1 MKVEVKQ
8 GGGGWVILLLVVL
21 LIGSL
26 FYGYKQHDKLKQEKI
41 NSELISNSFANS
53 KDSLERITIKLNDDL
68 KVEVAKTKTLYL
80 DKQSLVKLYSEEV
93 NTSKKL
99 GVRVKD
105 LQSMQQLSTQTHE
118 TIKEVPVYVD
128 SLQRLCTTYTDSF
141 TSISACIPRYG
152 GAEINYSI
160 KDSLKIYEYYKP
172 HSILWGLIKWS
183 SRDGEFAVFSKNPKT
198 TITGFKVEKVIK
210 K

>member
-1 MKVEVKQ
+1 
-8 GGGGWVILLLVVL
+8 
-21 LIGSL
+21 
-26 FYGYKQHDKLKQEKI
+26 
-41 NSELISNSFANS
+41 
-53 KDSLERITIKLNDDL
+53 LERVTIKLNDSL
-68 KVEVAKTKTLYL
+68 KIQVAKTKTLYL

-128 SLQRLCTTYTDSF
+128 SLQRLCTTYKDSF

-152 GAEINYSI
+152 GAEIDYSI

-172 HSILWGLIKWS
+172 HSIL
-183 SRDGEFAVFSKNPKT
+183 
-198 TITGFKVEKVIK
+198 
-210 K
+210 